1 MTQLLRT
8 SRTVRILTLAVA
20 GTAAL
25 AGCSAP
31 LIGDAQT
38 ASPTATPSPTTSST
52 PDPDPYPTPDGSEQL
67 VMPVDD
73 ILDWAKAT
81 VPTVGDAGYVTTY
94 SGWLSQQTSPNYSV
108 IDASLPAGDYRL
120 TVACIG
126 ASALAATVTAGTQTD
141 GALIGSHNVDCA
153 ADSTTTTFE
162 IVAPSG
168 GITTNLLLD
177 SDPVV
182 YAVAIQSVA

>member
-8 SRTVRILTLAVA
+8 SRTLRIVALAVA

-25 AGCSAP
+25 AGCSTP

-38 ASPTATPSPTTSST
+38 AAPTSTPSPATSST
-52 PDPDPYPTPDGSEQL
+52 PDPYPTPDGSEQL

-81 VPTVGDAGYVTTY
+81 VPTIGDEGYVTTY

-108 IDASLPAGDYRL
+108 IDASLPAGTYRL

-126 ASALAATVTAGTQTD
+126 DSALAATVTAGSQTD
-141 GALIGSHNVDCA
+141 GALIGSQNVDCA
-153 ADSTTTTFE
+153 ADAATTTLD
-162 IVAPSG
+162 IVAPEG
-168 GITTNLLLD
+168 GITTNLRLD